1 MYPRLPV
8 PTALVEVRPWRQLQ
22 RGGTRADRMLDR
34 IEVCIPGRLA
44 DLTLP
49 TPADLAAMSDQAVRA
64 VTIVDTDHGPYL
76 GALSGL
82 LLRTESVASSKIEA
96 IEASTDDYARALH
109 GSRANESATA
119 MVAASAAVG
128 SLMNEVDAHGHVRL
142 IDVLAAHT
150 VLMRDDPREA
160 RHAGAL
166 RTMQNWIGGSDYSPR
181 GADYVPPPPELV
193 PELIEDLFN
202 FIARTDIPSGIQAA
216 IAHAQFE
223 LIHPFTDGNGRIG
236 RSLINAVL
244 RARGVTNRVVIPAA
258 SVLMARRSD
267 YFSALGAF
275 RGGDAG
281 PIASLMVMALL
292 VAAEESSITAIRLQS
307 VHQEWRSR
315 LATNRAARSGSAPM
329 LALDHLLVNPVV
341 NAEGVHAFLGGSVSR
356 TYATLDRLH
365 AAGIIEPLTDRK
377 RNQVWAARDLLDELT
392 DLDSRIQSR
401 ARTLDPPYR

>member
-1 MYPRLPV
+1 
-8 PTALVEVRPWRQLQ
+8 
-22 RGGTRADRMLDR
+22 
-34 IEVCIPGRLA
+34 
-44 DLTLP
+44 
-49 TPADLAAMSDQAVRA
+49 
-64 VTIVDTDHGPYL
+64 
-76 GALSGL
+76 
-82 LLRTESVASSKIEA
+82 
-96 IEASTDDYARALH
+96 
-109 GSRANESATA
+109 
-119 MVAASAAVG
+119 
-128 SLMNEVDAHGHVRL
+128 
-142 IDVLAAHT
+142 
-150 VLMRDDPREA
+150 
-160 RHAGAL
+160 
-166 RTMQNWIGGSDYSPR
+166 
-181 GADYVPPPPELV
+181 
-193 PELIEDLFN
+193 
-202 FIARTDIPSGIQAA
+202 
-216 IAHAQFE
+216 
-223 LIHPFTDGNGRIG
+223 
-236 RSLINAVL
+236 
-244 RARGVTNRVVIPAA
+244 
-258 SVLMARRSD
+258 MARRSD